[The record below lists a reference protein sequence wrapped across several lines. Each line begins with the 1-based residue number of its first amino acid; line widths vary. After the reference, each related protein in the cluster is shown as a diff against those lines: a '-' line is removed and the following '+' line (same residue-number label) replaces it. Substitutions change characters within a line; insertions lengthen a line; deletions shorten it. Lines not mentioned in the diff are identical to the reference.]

1 MKFARVVIK
10 ARDYRKSFE
19 FYKDILG
26 LRLSSSWQRKDSWGA
41 IFTAGDVIVEII
53 WYPSGDGFDDC
64 NYSMERA
71 KVDINF
77 EVHDIDIL
85 HKRLADSGVEV
96 VREPQDVPWGFRL
109 FTIKD
114 PDDIRI
120 SFLQPLHQK

>member
-1 MKFARVVIK
+1 MKFSRVVIK

-26 LRLSSSWQRKDSWGA
+26 LKLSTSWQRKDSWGA
-41 IFTAGDVIVEII
+41 LFSAGDIIVEII

-77 EVHDIDIL
+77 EVSDIDIL
-85 HKRLADSGVEV
+85 YKRLADAGIEV
-96 VREPQDVPWGFRL
+96 VNEPHDGPWGFRL

-120 SFLQPLHQK
+120 SFLQPRN

>member
-1 MKFARVVIK
+1 MKFSRVVIK

-26 LRLSSSWQRKDSWGA
+26 LKLSTSWQRKDSWGA
-41 IFTAGDVIVEII
+41 LFSAGDIIVEII

-77 EVHDIDIL
+77 EVSDIDIFC
-85 HKRLADSGVEV
+85 KRLADAGVEIV
-96 VREPQDVPWGFRL
+96 NEPHDAPWGFRL

-120 SFLQPLHQK
+120 SFLQPRN